1 MGAVG
6 EFLPPKKIVQREP
19 WGKKSRKCSNFHYP
33 GPMFG
38 LKKMFK
44 LLPTQKYQANIIK
57 FRKEKSRRRTLPSLS
72 RLSTSPARARVRSY
86 IRDSLICVTIP
97 RNLMQVNCKE
107 RTTCTNSSEVKPD
120 LCEDLDQ
127 QCSVK
132 YKST

>member
-107 RTTCTNSSEVKPD
+107 RTTCTNSSEGE
-120 LCEDLDQ
+120 LL
-127 QCSVK
+127 
-132 YKST
+132 